1 LSDDL
6 SHGEIQE
13 LLGAYA
19 LDAVDETERA
29 VIDAHLDT
37 CGSCRVELE
46 DHRRLAE
53 TMRRHASRVSPLAS
67 VESNGS
73 ARNGGAVAG
82 HPTVGRW
89 RVAVATMIVV
99 MILGGLFVGGEIR
112 FNDADARM
120 QRIELLE
127 RAQLAAA
134 DPASIVTI
142 LRTPRYEA
150 VLTVVSRPAGGDSYA
165 MNGVLPSLATG
176 QTYQLWRVSNGVET
190 PAVALGRRPDA
201 VAFSLPPGVTGLIL
215 TVERGP
221 APSRPTLPAVA
232 SALVSQ

>member
-1 LSDDL
+1 MSDDL

-29 VIDAHLDT
+29 IIEAHLET
-37 CGSCRVELE
+37 CETCRVELE

-67 VESNGS
+67 VDSNGS
-73 ARNGGAVAG
+73 ARNGGADAG
-82 HPTVGRW
+82 RPTVGRW
-89 RVAVATMIVV
+89 GFAVATAMIV
-99 MILGGLFVGGEIR
+99 LLFGALFSRGEIR
-112 FNDADARM
+112 FNNADARM

-127 RAQLAAA
+127 RAELAAD
-134 DPASIVTI
+134 DPTAIVTI
-142 LRTPRYEA
+142 LRTSGDEP
-150 VLTVVSRPAGGDSYA
+150 VLTVVSRRAGGDSYA
-165 MNGVLPSLATG
+165 INGTLGSLATG
-176 QTYQLWRVSNGVET
+176 QTYQLWRVSNEVET

-201 VAFSLPPGVTGLIL
+201 VAFSLPPAVTGLIL

-232 SALVSQ
+232 SARVSQ